1 MTVTEK
7 KNLLL
12 ELYTFDE
19 ILEIMGYYDGQGS
32 TAWGDDMQARL
43 EALEI
48 ADNTKTPEKFSDS
61 FSEEFIDIVM
71 GEAIINGNFE
81 EALTLGKRLAV

>member
-1 MTVTEK
+1 MTATDK
-7 KNLLL
+7 KKLLL

-48 ADNTKTPEKFSDS
+48 ADNTKTLEKFSDS

-81 EALTLGKRLAV
+81 EVLTLGKRLAV